1 MAIGNECS
9 AFSRG
14 SRWFLLYNYL
24 VRNARKECPKSRAQI
39 FEYLSNY
46 DISITIGTFYSDLDA
61 MGNEIFQLDIVFDP
75 HANRGAGGYWVKNPP
90 FEPHELRFLVDS
102 IQASRFITQQTAD
115 TISRKIRQIA
125 GEADRKTLNRSAVVF
140 NRVKSINESVVKEAD
155 RFYEAIANN
164 KKIAF
169 RYFHR
174 TPNREQPQ
182 KYSKAGE
189 MLIVSPYAMVWNG
202 GNYYLYA
209 YNGKKFLTYR
219 VDRMDRISKPLLEDR
234 EGTDEYNKNALTD
247 QKAVVFDMYHGAEQR
262 VQFRCHNR
270 IADAVIDR
278 FGDGVLLI
286 PCDADHFNFTASV
299 EISPPFFAWVATFG
313 HSIKIVS
320 PAGVIAKMR
329 KFLQDAQDMCKEEA
343 EM

>member
-1 MAIGNECS
+1 MAWKNTDNPYTQGE
-9 AFSRG
+9 
-14 SRWFLLYNYL
+14 RWFLIYNYL
-24 VRNARKECPKSRAQI
+24 CQNARKGHPVSRSQVLD
-39 FEYLSNY
+39 YLSLQY
-46 DISITIGTFYSDLDA
+46 DISITPRTFYA
-61 MGNEIFQLDIVFDP
+61 DIAVLSGGAFGLQVVFDKS
-75 HANRGAGGYWVKNPP
+75 AFRGAGGYYIENPP
-90 FEPHELRFLVDS
+90 FEPHELRMMVDS
-102 IQASRFITQQTAD
+102 IQASRFIPQKTAD
-115 TISRKIRQIA
+115 SISHKVRKMA
-125 GEADRKTLNRSAVVF
+125 GDADRKTLNRSAVVF
-140 NRVKSINESVVKEAD
+140 NRVKSMNESVVKEAD

-174 TPNREQPQ
+174 SPNREKPQ
-182 KYSKAGE
+182 KYTRNGE
-189 MLIVSPYAMVWNG
+189 MLIVSPYAMMWND

-209 YNGKKFLTYR
+209 YDGKRFRTYR

-234 EGTDEYNKNALTD
+234 EGTDEYNKTALTD
-247 QKAVVFDMYHGAEQR
+247 QKAVVFDMYHGTEQR

-320 PAGVIAKMR
+320 PAGVIEKMR
-329 KFLQDAQDMCKEEA
+329 KFLQDAQDMCKEA